1 MMVTMHAVVLGSPRV
16 ILTPTSFADRSD
28 IVALHADPRVT
39 AHLLDGIPDEDWKAD
54 IYLRWAAGLHAE
66 GIGPWT
72 ARRRSDDAF
81 LGLFTLTPVEGE
93 PDALEFGGRMARAGW
108 HGDLAVEA
116 GAAIIEHG
124 FSGLGRQSLVSLFS
138 PDNLTA
144 PVALKRLGFSGA
156 SPTSVFGKPGLA
168 ARLTAAAWRNRGSRP
183 HPPMPR
189 ARTRSAA

>member
-1 MMVTMHAVVLGSPRV
+1 MTAAVPAVLGSPRV
-16 ILTPTSFADRSD
+16 VLTPTGPADRD
-28 IVALHADPRVT
+28 AIVALHADQRVT
-39 AHLLDGIPDEDWKAD
+39 AHLLDGIPDEAWKAD
-54 IYLRWAAGLHAE
+54 IYLRWAAELHAA

-72 ARRRSDDAF
+72 ARRRTDDAF

-116 GAAIIEHG
+116 GAAVIEHG
-124 FSGLGRQSLVSLFS
+124 FSDLGRGVLVSLFS

-156 SPTSVFGKPGLA
+156 VPTEVFGKPGLA
-168 ARLTAAAWRNRGSRP
+168 ARLTAAAWREQDSRP
-183 HPPMPR
+183 HPPAPR
-189 ARTRSAA
+189 AQAKSAA